1 MRSVFLSYW
10 IFNQVFHFFTHPTPT
25 AHLCSTEWLDWD
37 FHLPCTC
44 THSHSGILLRK
55 KHPTWWFLHM
65 WSRILFQKLRYSYK
79 LIPNIQTKRKI
90 NLSKEFHS
98 HDPIPNIPTKRKVNV
113 VKEF

>member
-1 MRSVFLSYW
+1 
-10 IFNQVFHFFTHPTPT
+10 
-25 AHLCSTEWLDWD
+25 
-37 FHLPCTC
+37 
-44 THSHSGILLRK
+44 
-55 KHPTWWFLHM
+55 M

-98 HDPIPNIPTKRKVNV
+98 HDPIPNMPTKRKVNV